1 MDFTL
6 SKANVWGVA
15 YALVVIMLSLN
26 YSTDNSL
33 IVNVSSQSSPIVGR
47 FNASAVLPKRLAD
60 VHADFASVLEQKEGW
75 VVIRTATHYHDSSV
89 ANGKSSE
96 IAIERL
102 NSVSGEWPP
111 YIKATVT
118 LPSSPDKV
126 QKLFNWQSFDMN
138 QKALDP
144 LYEGSSLLFDASSE
158 IKVIEKTTK
167 RPLVF
172 AKRRMTLGLV
182 TGQSKALVSARVTT
196 GKQRGFISKIPKGTL
211 MSSLINCNPTDDLKK
226 LSTVVADRNYISAYQ
241 DFVAWFESANESG
254 TETKLTIVTKMDFG
268 SDIPKWAF
276 MMAIGSSILKMMRSV
291 VDHTSSNNL

>member
-1 MDFTL
+1 MYLFPWIQTVFLKYLDL
-6 SKANVWGVA
+6 
-15 YALVVIMLSLN
+15 
-26 YSTDNSL
+26 
-33 IVNVSSQSSPIVGR
+33 
-47 FNASAVLPKRLAD
+47 
-60 VHADFASVLEQKEGW
+60 
-75 VVIRTATHYHDSSV
+75 SV
-89 ANGKSSE
+89 ASRVWDNFLIEGVSFLFRTGLAILTLLTDYLIHAQMEEVMPMLQKKGMKEKELWHTLLSE
-96 IAIERL
+96 
-102 NSVSGEWPP
+102 
-111 YIKATVT
+111 
-118 LPSSPDKV
+118 D
-126 QKLFNWQSFDMN
+126 KLF
-138 QKALDP
+138 
-144 LYEGSSLLFDASSE
+144 
-158 IKVIEKTTK
+158 KVIEKTTK